1 MGYTAE
7 DEALI
12 KEKWDDL
19 LYSCT
24 KICKNDEDWNFI
36 KRAFFLAKEAHEGVR
51 RRSGEPYLLHPI
63 AVAKIV
69 IEEIG
74 LGVKSV
80 VAALLHDVVED
91 TEYTV
96 EDMERIFGP
105 KIASMVDGLTKMS
118 GVFNADTSEQAE
130 YFRKVLLTLSDD
142 VRVILIKIA
151 DRLHNMRTL
160 GSMPLN
166 KQIKITGET
175 IYLFAPLAYRLGLYS
190 IKSELED
197 LCMKYRFPQQ
207 YAEITR
213 KLQESEASR
222 KEFIDK
228 FNAPIIAALNRD
240 NFNYEI
246 SGRVKSVYS
255 IWSKM
260 QRKQIPFEEIYDL
273 FAIRIVFK
281 PLPFP
286 SEKTQCWQ
294 IYSTITDI
302 YTPKPD
308 RLRDWISMPKANGY
322 EALHSTVMGPDGVW
336 VEVQI
341 RTQRM
346 EDIAERGFAAHWK
359 YKHATISQDEDEFDK
374 WLKQIRAALNSPT
387 ENAVDFLDNFKL
399 SLYTSEIVVF
409 TPKGE
414 ARKMPFGATAL
425 DFAYDIH
432 SKIGNSA
439 ISAKINHKLE
449 PITTQ
454 INSGDQIEIITADN
468 ARPKAEWLD
477 LVTTSK
483 AKQSI
488 KNFLKREQQNN
499 IERGMATLTERLAK
513 LNINL
518 SGRVLRKLVPA
529 YECATKEE
537 FYSKI
542 GAGIIR
548 LDDIEKHLKVNS
560 ASKILKFWTLF
571 IPKKAK
577 PESEDDETPAIDEA
591 ADDTSPEFVVAEC
604 CKPIPGDKVVG
615 FRDPQSGKIIPIY
628 ECNNKEELYSKIG
641 AGIVSLDDLEK
652 VLKVNS
658 KSKILKFWTLFI
670 PQKKEEETDEA
681 GDTAPTTAPQK
692 EAGDEPVFEIA
703 SCCKPIPGDKVV
715 GYRDPATGKIIVH
728 KATCDELN
736 RLAAQYGKNIVKE
749 EIKWSQHKAMSYL
762 VTTELRGIDRQGLLL
777 DLAKVVSDD
786 FNINI
791 REVNIHSHDGIFEGN
806 VSLYVKDAESLNAVM
821 DKLREIKGIDTIKR
835 TIS

>member
-1 MGYTAE
+1 MDYTAE
-7 DEALI
+7 DEVII

-19 LYSCT
+19 LLSCT

-36 KRAFFLAKEAHEGVR
+36 KRAFFLAKEAHQGVR

-118 GVFNADTSEQAE
+118 GVFNAETSEQAE

-160 GSMPLN
+160 GAMPMN

-207 YAEITR
+207 YAEITQ
-213 KLQESEASR
+213 KLNETEASR
-222 KEFIDK
+222 QEFISK
-228 FNAPIIAALNRD
+228 FNAPIIAGLNRD
-240 NFNYEI
+240 NINYEI

-294 IYSTITDI
+294 VYSTITDI

-374 WLKQIRAALNSPT
+374 WLKQIRSALNSPT

-468 ARPKAEWLD
+468 ARPKPEWLEI
-477 LVTTSK
+477 VTTAK

-488 KNFLKREQQNN
+488 KSFLKRERQNN
-499 IERGMATLTERLAK
+499 IERGMHMLDEK
-513 LNINL
+513 MKSLNIKL
-518 SGRVLRKLVPA
+518 SGRVLRKIV
-529 YECATKEE
+529 
-537 FYSKI
+537 
-542 GAGIIR
+542 
-548 LDDIEKHLKVNS
+548 
-560 ASKILKFWTLF
+560 
-571 IPKKAK
+571 
-577 PESEDDETPAIDEA
+577 
-591 ADDTSPEFVVAEC
+591 
-604 CKPIPGDKVVG
+604 
-615 FRDPQSGKIIPIY
+615 PIY
-628 ECNNKEELYSKIG
+628 ESNNKEELYSKIG
-641 AGIVSLDDLEK
+641 AGIVSLDNLDK
-652 VLKVNS
+652 ALKVNS

-670 PQKKEEETDEA
+670 PQKKEDEA
-681 GDTAPTTAPQK
+681 DDTAIPGEIAPAE
-692 EAGDEPVFEIA
+692 EAPATEPQFEIA
-703 SCCKPIPGDKVV
+703 ECCKPIPGDKVV
-715 GYRDPATGKIIVH
+715 GYRDPATGNIVVH

-736 RLAAQYGKNIVKE
+736 RLATQFGRNIVKE

-762 VTTELRGIDRQGLLL
+762 VTTELRGIDRQGILL
-777 DLAKVVSDD
+777 DLAKVVSAD

-791 REVNIHSHDGIFEGN
+791 REVNIHSHDGIFEGSI
-806 VSLYVKDAESLNAVM
+806 SLYVKDAEGLHDVM
-821 DKLREIKGIDTIKR
+821 DKLRKIKGIESVKR
-835 TIS
+835 TLS

>member
-1 MGYTAE
+1 MDYTAE
-7 DEALI
+7 DELII

-19 LYSCT
+19 LFSCT
-24 KICKNDEDWNFI
+24 KICKNDEDWNLI
-36 KRAFFLAKEAHEGVR
+36 KRAFFLAKEAHQGVR

-80 VAALLHDVVED
+80 VASLLHDVVED

-118 GVFNADTSEQAE
+118 GVFNADTSKQAE

-166 KQIKITGET
+166 KQIKITSET

-197 LCMKYRFPQQ
+197 LCMKYRFPQE

-213 KLQESEASR
+213 KLSESEASR
-222 KEFIDK
+222 QEFVDK

-240 NFNYEI
+240 KINYEI
-246 SGRVKSVYS
+246 SARVKSVYS
-255 IWSKM
+255 IWNKM
-260 QRKQIPFEEIYDL
+260 QRKQIPFEEVYDL

-294 IYSTITDI
+294 IYSSITDT

-346 EDIAERGFAAHWK
+346 EEIAERGFAAHWK

-414 ARKMPFGATAL
+414 SRKLPFGATAL

-432 SKIGNSA
+432 SKIGNNA

-449 PITTQ
+449 PITTTL
-454 INSGDQIEIITADN
+454 NSGDQIEIITADN
-468 ARPKAEWLD
+468 ARPKPEWLD
-477 LVTTSK
+477 IVTTAK
-483 AKQSI
+483 AKQAI
-488 KNFLKREQQNN
+488 KSFLKRERQHN
-499 IERGMATLTERLAK
+499 IEHGMQMLDDKMKE
-513 LNINL
+513 LNIKL
-518 SGRVLRKLVPA
+518 SGRVLRKIVPA
-529 YECATKEE
+529 YGCRNKEE
-537 FYSKI
+537 LYSKI
-542 GAGIIR
+542 GAGIVTIDT
-548 LDDIEKHLKVNS
+548 LEKTLKVDS
-560 ASKILKFWTLF
+560 KSKILKFWTLF
-571 IPKKAK
+571 IPKKEE
-577 PESEDDETPAIDEA
+577 PEEGDAPVSPGEIQPSPDVEA
-591 ADDTSPEFVVAEC
+591 EPQFRIAE
-604 CKPIPGDKVVG
+604 
-615 FRDPQSGKIIPIY
+615 
-628 ECNNKEELYSKIG
+628 
-641 AGIVSLDDLEK
+641 
-652 VLKVNS
+652 
-658 KSKILKFWTLFI
+658 
-670 PQKKEEETDEA
+670 
-681 GDTAPTTAPQK
+681 
-692 EAGDEPVFEIA
+692 
-703 SCCKPIPGDKVV
+703 CCKPIPGDKVV
-715 GYRDPATGKIIVH
+715 GYRDPASGDIIVH

-736 RLAAQYGKNIVKE
+736 RLASQFGNNIVKE
-749 EIKWSQHKAMSYL
+749 KIKWSQHKAMSYL
-762 VTTELRGIDRQGLLL
+762 VTAEIRGIDRMGILL

-791 REVNIHSHDGIFEGN
+791 REVNIHSHDGIFEGS
-806 VSLYVKDAESLNAVM
+806 VSLYVKDAEGLNAVM
-821 DKLREIKGIDTIKR
+821 DRIRQIKGIETVKR
-835 TIS
+835 AMN

>member
-1 MGYTAE
+1 MDYTAE
-7 DEALI
+7 DEVII

-19 LYSCT
+19 LLSCT

-36 KRAFFLAKEAHEGVR
+36 KRAFFLAKEAHQGVR

-118 GVFNADTSEQAE
+118 GVFNAETSEQAE

-160 GSMPLN
+160 GAMPMN

-207 YAEITR
+207 YAEITQ
-213 KLQESEASR
+213 KLNETEASR
-222 KEFIDK
+222 QEFISK
-228 FNAPIIAALNRD
+228 FNAPIIAGLNRD
-240 NFNYEI
+240 NINYEI

-294 IYSTITDI
+294 VYSTITDI

-374 WLKQIRAALNSPT
+374 WLKQIRSALNSPT

-468 ARPKAEWLD
+468 ARPKPEWLET
-477 LVTTSK
+477 VTTAK

-488 KNFLKREQQNN
+488 KSFLKRERQNN
-499 IERGMATLTERLAK
+499 IERGMQMLDEK
-513 LNINL
+513 MKSLNVKL
-518 SGRVLRKLVPA
+518 SGRVLRKI
-529 YECATKEE
+529 T
-537 FYSKI
+537 
-542 GAGIIR
+542 
-548 LDDIEKHLKVNS
+548 
-560 ASKILKFWTLF
+560 
-571 IPKKAK
+571 
-577 PESEDDETPAIDEA
+577 
-591 ADDTSPEFVVAEC
+591 
-604 CKPIPGDKVVG
+604 
-615 FRDPQSGKIIPIY
+615 PIY
-628 ECNNKEELYSKIG
+628 DSKNKEELYSKIG
-641 AGIVSLDDLEK
+641 AGIVSLDNLDK
-652 VLKVNS
+652 ALKVNS

-670 PQKKEEETDEA
+670 PQKKEDETDDASIPGEIAPAEEA
-681 GDTAPTTAPQK
+681 PATEPQ
-692 EAGDEPVFEIA
+692 FEIA
-703 SCCKPIPGDKVV
+703 ECCKPIPGDKVV
-715 GYRDPATGKIIVH
+715 GYRDPASGNIIVH

-736 RLAAQYGKNIVKE
+736 RLATQFGRNIVKE

-762 VTTELRGIDRQGLLL
+762 VTTELRGIDRQGILL
-777 DLAKVVSDD
+777 DLAKVVSAD

-806 VSLYVKDAESLNAVM
+806 VSLYVKDAESLHAVM
-821 DKLREIKGIDTIKR
+821 DKLRKIKGIESVKR
-835 TIS
+835 TLS

>member
-7 DEALI
+7 DENLI

-19 LYSCT
+19 LLSCT

-91 TEYTV
+91 TEYSV

-160 GSMPLN
+160 GAMPMN

-207 YAEITR
+207 YAEITQ

-222 KEFIDK
+222 REFINK
-228 FNAPIIAALNRD
+228 FNAPIIASLNRD
-240 NFNYEI
+240 NINYEI

-454 INSGDQIEIITADN
+454 INSGAPIEIITADN
-468 ARPKAEWLD
+468 ARPKPEWLET
-477 LVTTSK
+477 VTTAK

-488 KNFLKREQQNN
+488 KSFLKRERQNN
-499 IERGMATLTERLAK
+499 IERGMQMLDEK
-513 LNINL
+513 MKSLNVKL
-518 SGRVLRKLVPA
+518 SGRVLRKI
-529 YECATKEE
+529 T
-537 FYSKI
+537 
-542 GAGIIR
+542 
-548 LDDIEKHLKVNS
+548 
-560 ASKILKFWTLF
+560 
-571 IPKKAK
+571 
-577 PESEDDETPAIDEA
+577 
-591 ADDTSPEFVVAEC
+591 
-604 CKPIPGDKVVG
+604 
-615 FRDPQSGKIIPIY
+615 PIY
-628 ECNNKEELYSKIG
+628 DSKNKEELYSKIG
-641 AGIVSLDDLEK
+641 AGIVSLDNLDK
-652 VLKVNS
+652 ALKVNS

-670 PQKKEEETDEA
+670 PQKKEDETDDAAIPGEIAPAEEA
-681 GDTAPTTAPQK
+681 PATEPQ
-692 EAGDEPVFEIA
+692 FEIA
-703 SCCKPIPGDKVV
+703 ECCKPIPGDKVV
-715 GYRDPATGKIIVH
+715 GYRDPASGNIIVH

-736 RLAAQYGKNIVKE
+736 RLATQFGRNIVKE

-762 VTTELRGIDRQGLLL
+762 VTTELRGIDRQGILL
-777 DLAKVVSDD
+777 DLAKVVSAD

-806 VSLYVKDAESLNAVM
+806 VSLYVKDAESLHAVM
-821 DKLREIKGIDTIKR
+821 DKLRKIKGIESVKR
-835 TIS
+835 TLS

>member
-12 KEKWDDL
+12 KEKWDAL
-19 LYSCT
+19 LFSCT
-24 KICKNDEDWNFI
+24 KICKNDEDWDFI

-63 AVAKIV
+63 AVARIV
-69 IEEIG
+69 ADEIG

-160 GSMPLN
+160 GSMPMN

-207 YAEITR
+207 YAEITQ

-228 FNAPIIAALNRD
+228 FNAPIIEALDR
-240 NFNYEI
+240 
-246 SGRVKSVYS
+246 
-255 IWSKM
+255 
-260 QRKQIPFEEIYDL
+260 EEIYDL

-374 WLKQIRAALNSPT
+374 WLKQIRTALNSPT
-387 ENAVDFLDNFKL
+387 ESAVDFLDNFKL

-414 ARKMPFGATAL
+414 SRKMPYGATAL

-454 INSGDQIEIITADN
+454 INNGDQIEIITADN
-468 ARPKAEWLD
+468 ARPKAEWLEA
-477 LVTTSK
+477 VTTGK
-483 AKQSI
+483 AKQAI
-488 KNFLKREQQNN
+488 KSFLKRERQNN
-499 IERGMATLTERLAK
+499 IERGMQLLGEKMKA

-518 SGRVLRKLVPA
+518 SGRVLQ
-529 YECATKEE
+529 
-537 FYSKI
+537 KI
-542 GAGIIR
+542 
-548 LDDIEKHLKVNS
+548 V
-560 ASKILKFWTLF
+560 
-571 IPKKAK
+571 
-577 PESEDDETPAIDEA
+577 
-591 ADDTSPEFVVAEC
+591 
-604 CKPIPGDKVVG
+604 
-615 FRDPQSGKIIPIY
+615 PIY
-628 ECNNKEELYSKIG
+628 RCNNKEELYSKIG
-641 AGIVSLDDLEK
+641 AGIISLDDLEK
-652 VLKVNS
+652 VLKINS
-658 KSKILKFWTLFI
+658 KSKKLKFWTLFI
-670 PQKKEEETDEA
+670 PSKTEDEGDETDPNEPNPEPA
-681 GDTAPTTAPQK
+681 APEPQFK
-692 EAGDEPVFEIA
+692 IA
-703 SCCKPIPGDKVV
+703 ECCKPIPGDKVI
-715 GYRDPATGKIIVH
+715 GYRDPATGDIIVH

-736 RLAAQYGKNIVKE
+736 RLASQYGKNIVKE
-749 EIKWSQHKAMSYL
+749 EIKWSQHKADSYL
-762 VTTELRGIDRQGLLL
+762 VTTQLRGIDRMGLLL
-777 DLAKVVSDD
+777 DLANVVSND

-791 REVNIHSHDGIFEGN
+791 REVNIHSHDGIFEGDI
-806 VSLYVKDAESLNAVM
+806 SLYVRDAESLSAVM
-821 DKLREIKGIDTIKR
+821 DKLRKIKGIESVKR
-835 TIS
+835 TIN

>member
-7 DEALI
+7 DENLI

-19 LYSCT
+19 LLSCT

-91 TEYTV
+91 TEYSV

-160 GSMPLN
+160 GAMPMN

-207 YAEITR
+207 YAEITQ

-222 KEFIDK
+222 REFINK
-228 FNAPIIAALNRD
+228 FNAPIIASLNRD
-240 NFNYEI
+240 NINYEI

-468 ARPKAEWLD
+468 ARPKPEWLET
-477 LVTTSK
+477 VTTAK

-488 KNFLKREQQNN
+488 KSFLKRERQNN
-499 IERGMATLTERLAK
+499 IERGMQMLDEK
-513 LNINL
+513 MKSLNVKL
-518 SGRVLRKLVPA
+518 SGRVLRKI
-529 YECATKEE
+529 T
-537 FYSKI
+537 
-542 GAGIIR
+542 
-548 LDDIEKHLKVNS
+548 
-560 ASKILKFWTLF
+560 
-571 IPKKAK
+571 
-577 PESEDDETPAIDEA
+577 
-591 ADDTSPEFVVAEC
+591 
-604 CKPIPGDKVVG
+604 
-615 FRDPQSGKIIPIY
+615 PIY
-628 ECNNKEELYSKIG
+628 DSKNKEELYSKIG
-641 AGIVSLDDLEK
+641 AGIVSLDNLDK
-652 VLKVNS
+652 ALKVNS

-670 PQKKEEETDEA
+670 PQKKEDETDDAAIPGEIAPAEEA
-681 GDTAPTTAPQK
+681 PATEPQ
-692 EAGDEPVFEIA
+692 FEIA
-703 SCCKPIPGDKVV
+703 ECCKPIPGDKVV
-715 GYRDPATGKIIVH
+715 GYRDPASGNIIVH

-736 RLAAQYGKNIVKE
+736 RLATQFGRNIVKE

-762 VTTELRGIDRQGLLL
+762 VTTELRGIDRQVILL
-777 DLAKVVSDD
+777 DLAKVVSAD

-806 VSLYVKDAESLNAVM
+806 VSLYVKDAESLHAVM
-821 DKLREIKGIDTIKR
+821 DKLRKIKGIESVKR
-835 TIS
+835 TLS

>member
-1 MGYTAE
+1 MSNYTAD
-7 DEALI
+7 DERII

-19 LYSCT
+19 LYACT

-36 KRAFFLAKEAHEGVR
+36 KRAFFLAKEAHAGIR

-69 IEEIG
+69 IDEIG

-91 TEYTV
+91 TDYTV

-197 LCMKYRFPQQ
+197 LCMKYRFPKQ

-213 KLQESEASR
+213 KLDETEASR
-222 KEFIDK
+222 QEFIAR
-228 FNAPIIAALNRD
+228 FNAPIIEALDRD
-240 NFNYEI
+240 HINYEI

-255 IWSKM
+255 IWTKM

-281 PLPFP
+281 PLVPFP

-294 IYSTITDI
+294 IYSSITDL

-308 RLRDWISMPKANGY
+308 RLRDWISMPKDNGY

-359 YKHATISQDEDEFDK
+359 YKKATISQDEDEFDK
-374 WLKQIRAALNSPT
+374 WLKKIRTALNSPS
-387 ENAVDFLDNFKL
+387 ENAIDFLDNFKL

-414 ARKMPFGATAL
+414 SRKLPFGATAL
-425 DFAYDIH
+425 DFAYEIH
-432 SKIGNSA
+432 SKIGNNA
-439 ISAKINHKLE
+439 IGAKINHKIE
-449 PITTQ
+449 PLTTQ
-454 INSGDQIEIITADN
+454 LNSGDQIEIITADN
-468 ARPKAEWLD
+468 ARPKPEWLD
-477 LVTTSK
+477 TVTTGK
-483 AKQSI
+483 AKSAI
-488 KNFLKREQQNN
+488 KSFLKREQQNN
-499 IERGMATLTERLAK
+499 IERGMQMFEERMQR

-518 SGRVLRKLVPA
+518 SGRVLRKVVPA
-529 YECATKEE
+529 YGCSNKEE
-537 FYSKI
+537 FYSKV

-548 LDDIEKHLKVNS
+548 LDDLE
-560 ASKILKFWTLF
+560 KILKSSSA
-571 IPKKAK
+571 KK
-577 PESEDDETPAIDEA
+577 
-591 ADDTSPEFVVAEC
+591 
-604 CKPIPGDKVVG
+604 
-615 FRDPQSGKIIPIY
+615 
-628 ECNNKEELYSKIG
+628 L
-641 AGIVSLDDLEK
+641 
-652 VLKVNS
+652 
-658 KSKILKFWTLFI
+658 LKFWTLFI
-670 PQKKEEETDEA
+670 PQKEREEESDDTGETPAENPAAPEA
-681 GDTAPTTAPQK
+681 GP
-692 EAGDEPVFEIA
+692 EFVIA
-703 SCCKPIPGDKVV
+703 ECCKPIPGDSVV
-715 GYRDPATGKIIVH
+715 GFRDPKSGKIIVH

-736 RLAAQYGKNIVKE
+736 RLAAQHGKQIVKE
-749 EIKWSQHKAMSYL
+749 EIKWSQHKAMHYL
-762 VTTELRGIDRQGLLL
+762 STISLRGIDRMGILL
-777 DLAKVVSDD
+777 DLAKIVSGD
-786 FNINI
+786 FSINI
-791 REVNIHSHDGIFEGN
+791 REIGIQSHDGIFEGTI
-806 VSLYVKDAESLNAVM
+806 SLYVKDAESLNTVM
-821 DKLREIKGIDTIKR
+821 DRIRKVKGIESVKR
-835 TIS
+835 LINA

>member
-7 DEALI
+7 DENLI

-19 LYSCT
+19 LLSCT

-91 TEYTV
+91 TEYSV

-118 GVFNADTSEQAE
+118 GVVNADTSEQAE

-160 GSMPLN
+160 GAMPMN

-207 YAEITR
+207 YAEITQ

-222 KEFIDK
+222 REFINK
-228 FNAPIIAALNRD
+228 FNAPIITSLNRD
-240 NFNYEI
+240 NINYEI

-468 ARPKAEWLD
+468 ARPKPEWLET
-477 LVTTSK
+477 VTTAK

-488 KNFLKREQQNN
+488 KSFLKRERQNN
-499 IERGMATLTERLAK
+499 IERGMQMLDEK
-513 LNINL
+513 MKSLNVKL
-518 SGRVLRKLVPA
+518 SGRVLRKI
-529 YECATKEE
+529 T
-537 FYSKI
+537 
-542 GAGIIR
+542 
-548 LDDIEKHLKVNS
+548 
-560 ASKILKFWTLF
+560 
-571 IPKKAK
+571 
-577 PESEDDETPAIDEA
+577 
-591 ADDTSPEFVVAEC
+591 
-604 CKPIPGDKVVG
+604 
-615 FRDPQSGKIIPIY
+615 PIY
-628 ECNNKEELYSKIG
+628 DSKNKEELYSKIG
-641 AGIVSLDDLEK
+641 AGIVSLDNLDK
-652 VLKVNS
+652 ALKVNS

-670 PQKKEEETDEA
+670 PQKKEDETDDAAIPGEIAPAEEA
-681 GDTAPTTAPQK
+681 PATEPQ
-692 EAGDEPVFEIA
+692 FEIA
-703 SCCKPIPGDKVV
+703 ECCKPIPGDKVV
-715 GYRDPATGKIIVH
+715 GYRDPASGNIIVH

-736 RLAAQYGKNIVKE
+736 RLATQFGRNIVKE

-762 VTTELRGIDRQGLLL
+762 VTTELRGIDRQGILL
-777 DLAKVVSDD
+777 DLAKVVSAD

-806 VSLYVKDAESLNAVM
+806 VSLYVKDAESLHAVM
-821 DKLREIKGIDTIKR
+821 DKLRKIKGIESVKR
-835 TIS
+835 TLS

>member
-19 LYSCT
+19 LLSCT

-118 GVFNADTSEQAE
+118 GVFNADNSEQAE

-160 GSMPLN
+160 GSMPMN

-207 YAEITR
+207 YEEITK

-222 KEFIDK
+222 REFIDK

-322 EALHSTVMGPDGVW
+322 EALHATVMGPDGVW

-346 EDIAERGFAAHWK
+346 EEIAERGFAAHWK

-414 ARKMPFGATAL
+414 ARKMPYGATAL

-432 SKIGNSA
+432 SKIGNNA

-468 ARPKAEWLD
+468 ARPKPEWLD
-477 LVTTSK
+477 IVTTAK
-483 AKQSI
+483 AKTAI
-488 KNFLKREQQNN
+488 KSFLKRERQNN
-499 IERGMATLTERLAK
+499 IERGMQMFEEK
-513 LNINL
+513 MKSLNINL
-518 SGRVLRKLVPA
+518 SGRVLRK
-529 YECATKEE
+529 
-537 FYSKI
+537 
-542 GAGIIR
+542 
-548 LDDIEKHLKVNS
+548 
-560 ASKILKFWTLF
+560 
-571 IPKKAK
+571 
-577 PESEDDETPAIDEA
+577 
-591 ADDTSPEFVVAEC
+591 
-604 CKPIPGDKVVG
+604 
-615 FRDPQSGKIIPIY
+615 IIPIY
-628 ECNNKEELYSKIG
+628 ECSNKEELYSKIG

-652 VLKVNS
+652 VLKINS

-670 PQKKEEETDEA
+670 PKKEKDEGDETADS
-681 GDTAPTTAPQK
+681 DTAPDGTAAAEQGEPQFVMA
-692 EAGDEPVFEIA
+692 E
-703 SCCKPIPGDKVV
+703 CCKPIPGDKVV
-715 GYRDPATGKIIVH
+715 GYRDPATGNIIVH

-736 RLAAQYGKNIVKE
+736 RLAAQFGRNIVKE

-762 VTTELRGIDRQGLLL
+762 VTVELRGIDRMGILL
-777 DLAKVVSDD
+777 DLAKVVSGD
-786 FNINI
+786 FSINI
-791 REVNIHSHDGIFEGN
+791 REINIHSHDGIFEGSI
-806 VSLYVKDAESLNAVM
+806 SLYVKDAESLYAVM
-821 DKLREIKGIDTIKR
+821 DRLRGIKGIESVKR
-835 TIS
+835 TMN

>member
-1 MGYTAE
+1 MDFTPE
-7 DEALI
+7 DERLI
-12 KEKWDDL
+12 KEKWEEL
-19 LYSCT
+19 LQSCT
-24 KICKNDEDWNFI
+24 KICKNDEDWEFI
-36 KRAFFLAKEAHEGVR
+36 KRAFFLAKEAHGGVR

-69 IEEIG
+69 VDEIG

-105 KIASMVDGLTKMS
+105 KIAKMVDGLTKMS

-160 GSMPLN
+160 GSMPTN

-175 IYLFAPLAYRLGLYS
+175 LYLFAPLAYRLGLYT

-197 LCMKYRFPQQ
+197 LCMKYRFPVQ
-207 YAEITR
+207 YAELSE
-213 KLQESEASR
+213 KLKATEEQREA
-222 KEFIDK
+222 FISK
-228 FNAPIIAALNRD
+228 FNAPIIEALKRD
-240 NFNYEI
+240 HINFEI
-246 SGRVKSVYS
+246 SGRVKSLYS

-260 QRKQIPFEEIYDL
+260 QRKQIPFEEVYDL
-273 FAIRIVFK
+273 FAIRIVFQ

-294 IYSTITDI
+294 IFSTITDI

-322 EALHSTVMGPDGVW
+322 EAFHSTVMGPDGVW

-346 EDIAERGFAAHWK
+346 EEIAERGFAAHWK
-359 YKHATISQDEDEFDK
+359 YKNASLSNNEDELDR
-374 WLKQIRAALNSPT
+374 WLKKIRDALNGPT

-399 SLYTSEIVVF
+399 SLYTSEIAVF

-414 ARKMPFGATAL
+414 ARKMPYGATAL

-439 ISAKINHKLE
+439 IGAKINHKIE

-477 LVTTSK
+477 IVTTTK
-483 AKQSI
+483 AKQAI
-488 KNFLKREQQNN
+488 KSFLKRERQNN
-499 IERGMATLTERLAK
+499 IERGMKMLEERMQQ
-513 LNINL
+513 LNTPL
-518 SGRVLRKLVPA
+518 SGRVLRKIV
-529 YECATKEE
+529 
-537 FYSKI
+537 
-542 GAGIIR
+542 
-548 LDDIEKHLKVNS
+548 
-560 ASKILKFWTLF
+560 
-571 IPKKAK
+571 
-577 PESEDDETPAIDEA
+577 
-591 ADDTSPEFVVAEC
+591 
-604 CKPIPGDKVVG
+604 
-615 FRDPQSGKIIPIY
+615 PIY
-628 ECNNKEELYSKIG
+628 ESNNKEELYSKIG
-641 AGIVSLDDLEK
+641 AGIVDLKDLDK
-652 VLKVNS
+652 VLKVNAT
-658 KSKILKFWTLFI
+658 SKILKFWTLFI
-670 PQKKEEETDEA
+670 NKKEDEEGDDAENPEPNSAKAEESATA
-681 GDTAPTTAPQK
+681 GEPQFVMA
-692 EAGDEPVFEIA
+692 E
-703 SCCKPIPGDKVV
+703 CCKPIPGDSVV
-715 GYRDPATGKIIVH
+715 GYKDPASHRIIVH
-728 KATCDELN
+728 KSNCKELD
-736 RLAAQYGKNIVKE
+736 RLAAQFGRNILKD

-762 VTTELRGIDRQGLLL
+762 STIELRGIDRTGILL
-777 DLAKVVSDD
+777 DLAKTVSED
-786 FNINI
+786 FSINI
-791 REVNIHSHDGIFEGN
+791 RQINIQTHDNIFEGTI
-806 VSLYVKDAESLNAVM
+806 SLYVKDAEGLHAIM
-821 DKLREIKGIDTIKR
+821 DKIRKIKGIDTVKR
-835 TIS
+835 NQD

>member
-7 DEALI
+7 DENLI

-19 LYSCT
+19 LLSCT

-91 TEYTV
+91 TEYSV

-160 GSMPLN
+160 GAMPMN

-207 YAEITR
+207 YAEITQ

-222 KEFIDK
+222 REFINK
-228 FNAPIIAALNRD
+228 FNAPIIASLNRD
-240 NFNYEI
+240 NINYEI

-308 RLRDWISMPKANGY
+308 RLRDWISMPPKANGY

-468 ARPKAEWLD
+468 ARPKPEWLET
-477 LVTTSK
+477 VTTAK

-488 KNFLKREQQNN
+488 KSFLKRERQNN
-499 IERGMATLTERLAK
+499 IERGMQMLDEK
-513 LNINL
+513 MKSLNVKL
-518 SGRVLRKLVPA
+518 SGRVLRKI
-529 YECATKEE
+529 T
-537 FYSKI
+537 
-542 GAGIIR
+542 
-548 LDDIEKHLKVNS
+548 
-560 ASKILKFWTLF
+560 
-571 IPKKAK
+571 
-577 PESEDDETPAIDEA
+577 
-591 ADDTSPEFVVAEC
+591 
-604 CKPIPGDKVVG
+604 
-615 FRDPQSGKIIPIY
+615 PIY
-628 ECNNKEELYSKIG
+628 DSKNKEELYSKIG
-641 AGIVSLDDLEK
+641 AGIVSLDNLDK
-652 VLKVNS
+652 ALKVNS

-670 PQKKEEETDEA
+670 PQKKEDETDDAAIPGEIAPAEEA
-681 GDTAPTTAPQK
+681 PATEPQ
-692 EAGDEPVFEIA
+692 FEIA
-703 SCCKPIPGDKVV
+703 ECCKPIPGDKVV
-715 GYRDPATGKIIVH
+715 GYRDPASGNIIVH

-736 RLAAQYGKNIVKE
+736 RLATQFGRNIVKE

-762 VTTELRGIDRQGLLL
+762 VTTELRGIDRQGILL
-777 DLAKVVSDD
+777 DLAKVVSAD

-806 VSLYVKDAESLNAVM
+806 VSLYVKDAESLHAVM
-821 DKLREIKGIDTIKR
+821 DKLRKIKGIESVKR
-835 TIS
+835 TLS

>member
-7 DEALI
+7 DENLI

-19 LYSCT
+19 LLSCT

-91 TEYTV
+91 TEYSV

-160 GSMPLN
+160 GAMPMN

-207 YAEITR
+207 YAEITQ

-222 KEFIDK
+222 REFINK
-228 FNAPIIAALNRD
+228 FNAPIIASLNRD
-240 NFNYEI
+240 NINYEI

-468 ARPKAEWLD
+468 ARPKPEWLET
-477 LVTTSK
+477 VTTAK

-488 KNFLKREQQNN
+488 KSFLKRERQNN
-499 IERGMATLTERLAK
+499 IERGMQMLDEKMKSLNVK
-513 LNINL
+513 LC
-518 SGRVLRKLVPA
+518 GRVLRKI
-529 YECATKEE
+529 T
-537 FYSKI
+537 
-542 GAGIIR
+542 
-548 LDDIEKHLKVNS
+548 
-560 ASKILKFWTLF
+560 
-571 IPKKAK
+571 
-577 PESEDDETPAIDEA
+577 
-591 ADDTSPEFVVAEC
+591 
-604 CKPIPGDKVVG
+604 
-615 FRDPQSGKIIPIY
+615 PIY
-628 ECNNKEELYSKIG
+628 DSKNKEELYSKIG
-641 AGIVSLDDLEK
+641 AGIVSLDNLDK
-652 VLKVNS
+652 ALKVNS

-670 PQKKEEETDEA
+670 PQKKEDETDDAAIPGEIAPAEEA
-681 GDTAPTTAPQK
+681 PATEPQ
-692 EAGDEPVFEIA
+692 FEIA
-703 SCCKPIPGDKVV
+703 ECCKPIPGDKVV
-715 GYRDPATGKIIVH
+715 GYRDPASGNIIVH

-736 RLAAQYGKNIVKE
+736 RLATQFGRNIVKE

-762 VTTELRGIDRQGLLL
+762 VTTELRGIDRQGILL
-777 DLAKVVSDD
+777 DLAKVVSAD

-806 VSLYVKDAESLNAVM
+806 VSLYVKDAESLHAVM
-821 DKLREIKGIDTIKR
+821 DKLRKIKGIESVKR
-835 TIS
+835 TLS

>member
-7 DEALI
+7 DENLI

-19 LYSCT
+19 LLSCT

-91 TEYTV
+91 TEYSV

-160 GSMPLN
+160 GAMPMN

-207 YAEITR
+207 YAEITQ

-222 KEFIDK
+222 REFINK
-228 FNAPIIAALNRD
+228 FNAPIIASLNRD
-240 NFNYEI
+240 NINYEI

-308 RLRDWISMPKANGY
+308 RLRDWILMPKANGY

-468 ARPKAEWLD
+468 ARPKPEWLET
-477 LVTTSK
+477 VTTAK

-488 KNFLKREQQNN
+488 KSFLKRERQNN
-499 IERGMATLTERLAK
+499 IERGMQMLDEK
-513 LNINL
+513 MKSLNVKL
-518 SGRVLRKLVPA
+518 SGRVLRKI
-529 YECATKEE
+529 T
-537 FYSKI
+537 
-542 GAGIIR
+542 
-548 LDDIEKHLKVNS
+548 
-560 ASKILKFWTLF
+560 
-571 IPKKAK
+571 
-577 PESEDDETPAIDEA
+577 
-591 ADDTSPEFVVAEC
+591 
-604 CKPIPGDKVVG
+604 
-615 FRDPQSGKIIPIY
+615 PIY
-628 ECNNKEELYSKIG
+628 DSKNKEELYSKIG
-641 AGIVSLDDLEK
+641 AGIVSLDNLDK
-652 VLKVNS
+652 ALKVNS

-670 PQKKEEETDEA
+670 PQKKEDETDDAAIPGEIAPAEEA
-681 GDTAPTTAPQK
+681 PATEPQ
-692 EAGDEPVFEIA
+692 FEIA
-703 SCCKPIPGDKVV
+703 ECCKPIPGDKVV
-715 GYRDPATGKIIVH
+715 GYRDPASGNIIVH

-736 RLAAQYGKNIVKE
+736 RLATQFGRNIVKE

-762 VTTELRGIDRQGLLL
+762 VTTELRGIDRQGILL
-777 DLAKVVSDD
+777 DLAKVVSAD

-806 VSLYVKDAESLNAVM
+806 VSLYVKDAESLHAVM
-821 DKLREIKGIDTIKR
+821 DKLRKIKGIESVKR
-835 TIS
+835 TLS

>member
-7 DEALI
+7 DENLI

-19 LYSCT
+19 LLSCT

-91 TEYTV
+91 TEYSV

-160 GSMPLN
+160 GAMPMN

-207 YAEITR
+207 YAEITQ

-222 KEFIDK
+222 REFIDK
-228 FNAPIIAALNRD
+228 FNAPIIASLNRD
-240 NFNYEI
+240 NINYEI

-468 ARPKAEWLD
+468 ARPKPEWLET
-477 LVTTSK
+477 VTTAK

-488 KNFLKREQQNN
+488 KSFLKRERQNN
-499 IERGMATLTERLAK
+499 IERGMQMLDEK
-513 LNINL
+513 MKSLNVKL
-518 SGRVLRKLVPA
+518 SGRVLRKI
-529 YECATKEE
+529 T
-537 FYSKI
+537 
-542 GAGIIR
+542 
-548 LDDIEKHLKVNS
+548 
-560 ASKILKFWTLF
+560 
-571 IPKKAK
+571 
-577 PESEDDETPAIDEA
+577 
-591 ADDTSPEFVVAEC
+591 
-604 CKPIPGDKVVG
+604 
-615 FRDPQSGKIIPIY
+615 PIY
-628 ECNNKEELYSKIG
+628 DSKNKEELYSKIG
-641 AGIVSLDDLEK
+641 AGIVSLDNLDK
-652 VLKVNS
+652 ALKVNS

-670 PQKKEEETDEA
+670 PQKKEDETDDAAIPGEIAPAEEA
-681 GDTAPTTAPQK
+681 PATEPQ
-692 EAGDEPVFEIA
+692 FEIA
-703 SCCKPIPGDKVV
+703 ECCKPIPGDKVV
-715 GYRDPATGKIIVH
+715 GYRDPASGNIIVH

-736 RLAAQYGKNIVKE
+736 RLATQFGRNIVKE

-762 VTTELRGIDRQGLLL
+762 VTTELRGIDRQGILL
-777 DLAKVVSDD
+777 DLAKVVSAD

-806 VSLYVKDAESLNAVM
+806 VSLYVKDAESLHAVM
-821 DKLREIKGIDTIKR
+821 DKLRKIKGIESVKR
-835 TIS
+835 TLS

>member
-19 LYSCT
+19 LLSCT

-160 GSMPLN
+160 GSMPMN

-207 YAEITR
+207 YEEITK

-222 KEFIDK
+222 REFIDK

-322 EALHSTVMGPDGVW
+322 EALHATVMGPDGVW

-346 EDIAERGFAAHWK
+346 EEIAERGFAAHWK

-414 ARKMPFGATAL
+414 ARKMPYGATAL

-432 SKIGNSA
+432 SKIGNNA

-468 ARPKAEWLD
+468 ARPKPEWLD
-477 LVTTSK
+477 IVTTAK
-483 AKQSI
+483 AKTAI
-488 KNFLKREQQNN
+488 KSFLKRERQNN
-499 IERGMATLTERLAK
+499 IERGMQMLEEK
-513 LNINL
+513 MKSLNINL
-518 SGRVLRKLVPA
+518 SGRVLRK
-529 YECATKEE
+529 
-537 FYSKI
+537 
-542 GAGIIR
+542 
-548 LDDIEKHLKVNS
+548 
-560 ASKILKFWTLF
+560 
-571 IPKKAK
+571 
-577 PESEDDETPAIDEA
+577 
-591 ADDTSPEFVVAEC
+591 
-604 CKPIPGDKVVG
+604 
-615 FRDPQSGKIIPIY
+615 IIPIY
-628 ECNNKEELYSKIG
+628 ECSNKEELYSKIG

-652 VLKVNS
+652 VLKINS

-670 PQKKEEETDEA
+670 PKKEKDEGDETADS
-681 GDTAPTTAPQK
+681 DTAPDGTAAAEQGEPQFVMA
-692 EAGDEPVFEIA
+692 E
-703 SCCKPIPGDKVV
+703 CCKPIPGDKVV
-715 GYRDPATGKIIVH
+715 GYRDPATGNIIVH

-736 RLAAQYGKNIVKE
+736 RLAAQFGRNIVKE

-762 VTTELRGIDRQGLLL
+762 VTVELRGIDRMGILL
-777 DLAKVVSDD
+777 DLAKVVSGD
-786 FNINI
+786 FSINI
-791 REVNIHSHDGIFEGN
+791 REINIHSHDGIFEGN
-806 VSLYVKDAESLNAVM
+806 ISLYVKDAESLYAVM
-821 DKLREIKGIDTIKR
+821 DRLRGIKGIESVKR
-835 TIS
+835 TMN

>member
-7 DEALI
+7 DENLI

-19 LYSCT
+19 LLSCT

-91 TEYTV
+91 TEYSV

-160 GSMPLN
+160 GAMPMN

-207 YAEITR
+207 YAEITQ

-222 KEFIDK
+222 REFINK
-228 FNAPIIAALNRD
+228 FNAPIIASLNRD
-240 NFNYEI
+240 NINYEI

-359 YKHATISQDEDEFDK
+359 YKHATISQDEDEFDT

-439 ISAKINHKLE
+439 IRAKINHKLE

-468 ARPKAEWLD
+468 ARPKPEWLET
-477 LVTTSK
+477 VTTAK

-488 KNFLKREQQNN
+488 KSFLKRERQNN
-499 IERGMATLTERLAK
+499 IERGMQMLDEK
-513 LNINL
+513 MKSLNVKL
-518 SGRVLRKLVPA
+518 SGRVLRKI
-529 YECATKEE
+529 T
-537 FYSKI
+537 
-542 GAGIIR
+542 
-548 LDDIEKHLKVNS
+548 
-560 ASKILKFWTLF
+560 
-571 IPKKAK
+571 
-577 PESEDDETPAIDEA
+577 
-591 ADDTSPEFVVAEC
+591 
-604 CKPIPGDKVVG
+604 
-615 FRDPQSGKIIPIY
+615 PIY
-628 ECNNKEELYSKIG
+628 DSKNKEELYSKIG
-641 AGIVSLDDLEK
+641 AGIVSLDNLDK
-652 VLKVNS
+652 ALKVNS

-670 PQKKEEETDEA
+670 PQKKEDETDDAAIPGEIAPAEEA
-681 GDTAPTTAPQK
+681 PATEPQ
-692 EAGDEPVFEIA
+692 FEIA
-703 SCCKPIPGDKVV
+703 ECCKPIPGDKVV
-715 GYRDPATGKIIVH
+715 GYRDPASGNIIVH

-736 RLAAQYGKNIVKE
+736 RLATQFGRNIVKE
-749 EIKWSQHKAMSYL
+749 EIKWSQHKTMSYL
-762 VTTELRGIDRQGLLL
+762 VTTELRGIDRQGILL
-777 DLAKVVSDD
+777 DLAKVVSAD

-806 VSLYVKDAESLNAVM
+806 VSLYVKDAESLHAVM
-821 DKLREIKGIDTIKR
+821 DKLRKIKGIESVKR
-835 TIS
+835 TLS

>member
-7 DEALI
+7 DENLI

-19 LYSCT
+19 LLSCT

-91 TEYTV
+91 TEYSV

-160 GSMPLN
+160 GAMPMN

-207 YAEITR
+207 YAEITQ

-222 KEFIDK
+222 REFINK
-228 FNAPIIAALNRD
+228 FNAPIIASLNRD
-240 NFNYEI
+240 NINYEI

-468 ARPKAEWLD
+468 ARPKPEWLET
-477 LVTTSK
+477 VTTAK

-488 KNFLKREQQNN
+488 KSFLKRERQNN
-499 IERGMATLTERLAK
+499 IERGMQMLDEK
-513 LNINL
+513 MKSLNVKL
-518 SGRVLRKLVPA
+518 SGRVLRKI
-529 YECATKEE
+529 T
-537 FYSKI
+537 
-542 GAGIIR
+542 
-548 LDDIEKHLKVNS
+548 
-560 ASKILKFWTLF
+560 
-571 IPKKAK
+571 
-577 PESEDDETPAIDEA
+577 
-591 ADDTSPEFVVAEC
+591 
-604 CKPIPGDKVVG
+604 
-615 FRDPQSGKIIPIY
+615 PIY
-628 ECNNKEELYSKIG
+628 DSKNKEELYSKIG
-641 AGIVSLDDLEK
+641 AGIVSLDNLDK
-652 VLKVNS
+652 ALKVNS

-670 PQKKEEETDEA
+670 PQKKEDETDDAAIPGEIAPAEEA
-681 GDTAPTTAPQK
+681 PATEPQ
-692 EAGDEPVFEIA
+692 FEIA
-703 SCCKPIPGDKVV
+703 ECCKPIPGDKVV
-715 GYRDPATGKIIVH
+715 GYRDPASGNIIVH

-736 RLAAQYGKNIVKE
+736 RLATQFGRNIVKE

-762 VTTELRGIDRQGLLL
+762 VTTELRGIDRQGILL
-777 DLAKVVSDD
+777 DLAKVVSAD

-806 VSLYVKDAESLNAVM
+806 VSLYVKDAESLHAVM
-821 DKLREIKGIDTIKR
+821 DKLCKIKGIESVKR
-835 TIS
+835 TLS

>member
-7 DEALI
+7 DENLI

-19 LYSCT
+19 LLSCT

-91 TEYTV
+91 TEYSV

-160 GSMPLN
+160 GAMPMN

-207 YAEITR
+207 YAEITQ

-222 KEFIDK
+222 REFINK
-228 FNAPIIAALNRD
+228 FNAPIIASLNRD
-240 NFNYEI
+240 NINYEI

-468 ARPKAEWLD
+468 ARPKPEWLET
-477 LVTTSK
+477 VTTAK

-488 KNFLKREQQNN
+488 KSFLKRERQNN
-499 IERGMATLTERLAK
+499 IERGMQMLDEK
-513 LNINL
+513 MKSLNVKL
-518 SGRVLRKLVPA
+518 SGRVLRKI
-529 YECATKEE
+529 T
-537 FYSKI
+537 
-542 GAGIIR
+542 
-548 LDDIEKHLKVNS
+548 
-560 ASKILKFWTLF
+560 
-571 IPKKAK
+571 
-577 PESEDDETPAIDEA
+577 
-591 ADDTSPEFVVAEC
+591 
-604 CKPIPGDKVVG
+604 
-615 FRDPQSGKIIPIY
+615 PIY
-628 ECNNKEELYSKIG
+628 DSKNKEELYSKIG
-641 AGIVSLDDLEK
+641 AGIVSLDNLDK
-652 VLKVNS
+652 ALKVNS

-670 PQKKEEETDEA
+670 PQKKEDETDDAAIPGEIAPAEEA
-681 GDTAPTTAPQK
+681 PATEPQ
-692 EAGDEPVFEIA
+692 FEIA
-703 SCCKPIPGDKVV
+703 ECCKPIPGDKVI
-715 GYRDPATGKIIVH
+715 GYRDPASGNIIVH

-736 RLAAQYGKNIVKE
+736 RLATQFGRNIVKE

-762 VTTELRGIDRQGLLL
+762 VTTELRGIDRQGILL
-777 DLAKVVSDD
+777 DLAKVVSAD

-806 VSLYVKDAESLNAVM
+806 VSLYVKDAESLHAVM
-821 DKLREIKGIDTIKR
+821 DKLRKIKGIESVKR
-835 TIS
+835 TLS

>member
-1 MGYTAE
+1 M
-7 DEALI
+7 
-12 KEKWDDL
+12 
-19 LYSCT
+19 
-24 KICKNDEDWNFI
+24 
-36 KRAFFLAKEAHEGVR
+36 
-51 RRSGEPYLLHPI
+51 
-63 AVAKIV
+63 
-69 IEEIG
+69 
-74 LGVKSV
+74 KSV

-160 GSMPLN
+160 GAMPMN

-190 IKSELED
+190 ITSELED

-207 YAEITR
+207 NAEITQ

-222 KEFIDK
+222 REFINK
-228 FNAPIIAALNRD
+228 FNAPIIASLNRD
-240 NFNYEI
+240 NINYEI

-468 ARPKAEWLD
+468 ARPKPEWLET
-477 LVTTSK
+477 VTTAK

-488 KNFLKREQQNN
+488 KSFLKRERQNN
-499 IERGMATLTERLAK
+499 IERGMQMLDEK
-513 LNINL
+513 MKSLNVKL
-518 SGRVLRKLVPA
+518 SGRVLRKI
-529 YECATKEE
+529 T
-537 FYSKI
+537 
-542 GAGIIR
+542 
-548 LDDIEKHLKVNS
+548 
-560 ASKILKFWTLF
+560 
-571 IPKKAK
+571 
-577 PESEDDETPAIDEA
+577 
-591 ADDTSPEFVVAEC
+591 
-604 CKPIPGDKVVG
+604 
-615 FRDPQSGKIIPIY
+615 PIY
-628 ECNNKEELYSKIG
+628 DSKNKEELYSKIG
-641 AGIVSLDDLEK
+641 AGIVSLDNLDK
-652 VLKVNS
+652 ALKVNS

-670 PQKKEEETDEA
+670 PQKKEDETDDAAIPGEIAPAEEA
-681 GDTAPTTAPQK
+681 PATEPQ
-692 EAGDEPVFEIA
+692 FEIA
-703 SCCKPIPGDKVV
+703 ECCKPIPGDKVV
-715 GYRDPATGKIIVH
+715 GYRDPASGNIIVH

-736 RLAAQYGKNIVKE
+736 RLATQFGRNIVKE

-762 VTTELRGIDRQGLLL
+762 VTTELRGIDRQGILL
-777 DLAKVVSDD
+777 DLAKVVSAD

-791 REVNIHSHDGIFEGN
+791 REVNIHSHDGIFEGS
-806 VSLYVKDAESLNAVM
+806 VSLYVKDAESLHAVM
-821 DKLREIKGIDTIKR
+821 DKLRKIKGIESVKR
-835 TIS
+835 TLS

>member
-1 MGYTAE
+1 MDFTPE
-7 DEALI
+7 DERLI
-12 KEKWDDL
+12 KEKWEEL
-19 LYSCT
+19 LQSCT
-24 KICKNDEDWNFI
+24 KICKNDEDWEFI
-36 KRAFFLAKEAHEGVR
+36 NRAFLLAKEAHGGVR

-69 IEEIG
+69 VDEIG

-105 KIASMVDGLTKMS
+105 KIAKMVDGLTKMS

-160 GSMPLN
+160 GSMPTN

-175 IYLFAPLAYRLGLYS
+175 LYLFAPLAYRLGLYT

-197 LCMKYRFPQQ
+197 LCMKYRFPVQ
-207 YAEITR
+207 YAELSE
-213 KLQESEASR
+213 KLKATEEQREA
-222 KEFIDK
+222 FISK
-228 FNAPIIAALNRD
+228 FNAPIIEALKRD
-240 NFNYEI
+240 HINFEI
-246 SGRVKSVYS
+246 SGRVKSLYS

-260 QRKQIPFEEIYDL
+260 QRKQIPFEEVYDL
-273 FAIRIVFK
+273 FAIRIVFQ

-294 IYSTITDI
+294 IFSTITDI

-346 EDIAERGFAAHWK
+346 EEIAERGFAAHWK
-359 YKHATISQDEDEFDK
+359 YKNASLSNNEDELDR
-374 WLKQIRAALNSPT
+374 WLKKIRDALNGPT

-399 SLYTSEIVVF
+399 SLYTSEIAVF

-414 ARKMPFGATAL
+414 ARKMPYGATAL

-439 ISAKINHKLE
+439 IGAKINHKIE

-477 LVTTSK
+477 IVTTTK
-483 AKQSI
+483 AKQAI
-488 KNFLKREQQNN
+488 KSFLKRERQNN
-499 IERGMATLTERLAK
+499 IERGMKMLEERMQQ
-513 LNINL
+513 LNIPL
-518 SGRVLRKLVPA
+518 SGRVLRKIV
-529 YECATKEE
+529 
-537 FYSKI
+537 
-542 GAGIIR
+542 
-548 LDDIEKHLKVNS
+548 
-560 ASKILKFWTLF
+560 
-571 IPKKAK
+571 
-577 PESEDDETPAIDEA
+577 
-591 ADDTSPEFVVAEC
+591 
-604 CKPIPGDKVVG
+604 
-615 FRDPQSGKIIPIY
+615 PIY
-628 ECNNKEELYSKIG
+628 ESNNKEELYSKIG
-641 AGIVSLDDLEK
+641 AGIVDLKDLDK
-652 VLKVNS
+652 VLKVNAT
-658 KSKILKFWTLFI
+658 SKILKFWTLFI
-670 PQKKEEETDEA
+670 NKKEDEEGDDAENPEPNSAKAEESATA
-681 GDTAPTTAPQK
+681 GEPQFVMA
-692 EAGDEPVFEIA
+692 E
-703 SCCKPIPGDKVV
+703 CCKPIPGDSVV
-715 GYRDPATGKIIVH
+715 GYKDPASHRIIVH
-728 KATCDELN
+728 KSNCKELD
-736 RLAAQYGKNIVKE
+736 RLAAQFGRNILKD

-762 VTTELRGIDRQGLLL
+762 STIELRGIDRTGILL
-777 DLAKVVSDD
+777 DLAKTVSED
-786 FNINI
+786 FSINI
-791 REVNIHSHDGIFEGN
+791 RQINIQTHDNIFEGTI
-806 VSLYVKDAESLNAVM
+806 SLYVKDAEGLHAIM
-821 DKLREIKGIDTIKR
+821 DKIRKIKGIDTVKR
-835 TIS
+835 NQD

>member
-7 DEALI
+7 DELLI

-19 LYSCT
+19 LFSCT

-36 KRAFFLAKEAHEGVR
+36 KRAFFLAKEAHAGVR

-63 AVAKIV
+63 AVAKIAV
-69 IEEIG
+69 DEIG

-80 VAALLHDVVED
+80 VASLLHDVVED

-96 EDMERIFGP
+96 EDMERIFGQ

-130 YFRKVLLTLSDD
+130 YFRKVLLTLSND

-160 GSMPLN
+160 GAMPIN

-175 IYLFAPLAYRLGLYS
+175 IYLFAPLAHRLGLYA
-190 IKSELED
+190 IKTELED

-207 YAEITR
+207 YAEIKQ
-213 KLQESEASR
+213 KLADTEANR
-222 KEFIDK
+222 REYIEK
-228 FNAPIIAALNRD
+228 FCAPIKEALDRD

-246 SGRVKSVYS
+246 AGRVKSVYS

-281 PLPFP
+281 SLPFP

-359 YKHATISQDEDEFDK
+359 YKQAEGDEDEFDK

-387 ENAVDFLDNFKL
+387 ESAVDFLDNFKL

-414 ARKMPFGATAL
+414 SRKMPFGSTAL

-439 ISAKINHKLE
+439 IGAKINHELK

-454 INSGDQIEIITADN
+454 IQSGDQIEIITADN
-468 ARPKAEWLD
+468 AKPKAEWLD
-477 LVTTSK
+477 VVTTGK
-483 AKQSI
+483 AKQAI
-488 KNFLKREQQNN
+488 KSFLKRERQNN
-499 IERGMATLTERLAK
+499 IERGMEMLEQK
-513 LNINL
+513 MQQLNIQLN
-518 SGRVLRKLVPA
+518 GHVLRKIIPA
-529 YECATKEE
+529 YEST
-537 FYSKI
+537 
-542 GAGIIR
+542 
-548 LDDIEKHLKVNS
+548 
-560 ASKILKFWTLF
+560 T
-571 IPKKAK
+571 
-577 PESEDDETPAIDEA
+577 
-591 ADDTSPEFVVAEC
+591 
-604 CKPIPGDKVVG
+604 
-615 FRDPQSGKIIPIY
+615 
-628 ECNNKEELYSKIG
+628 KEELYTKIG
-641 AGIVSLDDLEK
+641 AGIVTLDDLEK
-652 VLKVNS
+652 ILKENS
-658 KSKILKFWTLFI
+658 GRKLLKFWTFFI
-670 PQKKEEETDEA
+670 PQKRSSAISEEPKESVK
-681 GDTAPTTAPQK
+681 TAEK
-692 EAGDEPVFEIA
+692 EAQTQHFEVA
-703 SCCKPIPGDKVV
+703 ECCHPIPGDKVV
-715 GYRDPATGKIIVH
+715 GYHDPLTDKIIVH

-736 RLAAQYGKNIVKE
+736 RLASQHGKNIVKD
-749 EIKWSQHKAMSYL
+749 EIQWSRQKAMSYL
-762 VTTELRGIDRQGLLL
+762 VTAELRGIDRKGILME
-777 DLAKVVSDD
+777 LARIISGD

-791 REVNIHSHDGIFEGN
+791 REINIKSHAGIFEGN
-806 VSLYVKDAESLNAVM
+806 LSLYVKDVESLNAVM
-821 DKLREIKGIDTIKR
+821 DKMRQVKGIENVKR
-835 TIS
+835 TL

>member
-1 MGYTAE
+1 MNYSTE
-7 DEALI
+7 DEILI
-12 KEKWDDL
+12 KERWEEL

-36 KRAFFLAKEAHEGVR
+36 KRAFFLAKEAHQGVR

-63 AVAKIV
+63 AVAKIAV
-69 IEEIG
+69 DEIG

-80 VAALLHDVVED
+80 VASLLHDVVED

-96 EDMERIFGP
+96 EDIERIFGT

-160 GSMPLN
+160 GAMPLN

-175 IYLFAPLAYRLGLYS
+175 IYLFAPLAHRLGLGS

-207 YAEITR
+207 YAEIEQ
-213 KLQESEASR
+213 KLAESEATR
-222 KEFIDK
+222 REFIDK
-228 FNAPIIAALNRD
+228 FNAPIIEALNHD
-240 NFNYEI
+240 NIKYEI
-246 SGRVKSVYS
+246 TGRVKSIYS
-255 IWSKM
+255 IWRKM

-273 FAIRIVFK
+273 FAIRIVFQQ
-281 PLPFP
+281 LPFP

-346 EDIAERGFAAHWK
+346 EEIAERGFAAHWK
-359 YKHATISQDEDEFDK
+359 YKQATISKDEDEFDK
-374 WLKQIRAALNSPT
+374 WLKQIRSALNSPT
-387 ENAVDFLDNFKL
+387 ESAVDFLDNFKL

-414 ARKMPFGATAL
+414 SRKMPFGSTAL

-439 ISAKINHKLE
+439 IGAKINHELKS
-449 PITTQ
+449 ITTQ
-454 INSGDQIEIITADN
+454 IQSGDQIEIITADN

-477 LVTTSK
+477 TVTTAK
-483 AKQSI
+483 AKQAI
-488 KNFLKREQQNN
+488 KNFLKRERQNN
-499 IERGMATLTERLAK
+499 IEHGMQLLEERIAA
-513 LNINL
+513 LNVQHGGHI
-518 SGRVLRKLVPA
+518 LR
-529 YECATKEE
+529 
-537 FYSKI
+537 
-542 GAGIIR
+542 
-548 LDDIEKHLKVNS
+548 
-560 ASKILKFWTLF
+560 
-571 IPKKAK
+571 
-577 PESEDDETPAIDEA
+577 
-591 ADDTSPEFVVAEC
+591 
-604 CKPIPGDKVVG
+604 
-615 FRDPQSGKIIPIY
+615 KIIPAY
-628 ECNNKEELYSKIG
+628 DCSNKEELYSKIG
-641 AGIVSLDDLEK
+641 AGIISLDNLDK
-652 VLKVNS
+652 ILKEDS
-658 KSKILKFWTLFI
+658 SRKLLKFWTFLI
-670 PQKKEEETDEA
+670 PQRNTKSEAKPSPEIEEESSE
-681 GDTAPTTAPQK
+681 QQQ
-692 EAGDEPVFEIA
+692 FEVA
-703 SCCKPIPGDKVV
+703 ECCRPIPGDKVV

-728 KATCDELN
+728 KASCDELN
-736 RLAAQYGKNIVKE
+736 RLAAQHGRNIVKD
-749 EIKWSQHKAMSYL
+749 EILWSRQKAMSYL
-762 VTTELRGIDRQGLLL
+762 VTAELRGIDRKGILLE
-777 DLAKVVSDD
+777 LAGIVSGD

-791 REVNIHSHDGIFEGN
+791 REINIKSHAGIFEGN
-806 VSLYVKDAESLNAVM
+806 LSLYVKDVESLEAVM
-821 DKLREIKGIDTIKR
+821 NKLRQIKGIDSVKR
-835 TIS
+835 TN

>member
-1 MGYTAE
+1 MDYTAE
-7 DEALI
+7 DELII

-19 LYSCT
+19 LFSCT
-24 KICKNDEDWNFI
+24 KICKNDEDWNLI
-36 KRAFFLAKEAHEGVR
+36 KRAFFLAKEAHQGVR

-80 VAALLHDVVED
+80 VASLLHDVVED

-118 GVFNADTSEQAE
+118 GVFNADTSKQAE

-166 KQIKITGET
+166 KQIKITSET

-197 LCMKYRFPQQ
+197 LCMKYRFPQE

-213 KLQESEASR
+213 KLSESEASR
-222 KEFIDK
+222 QEFVDK

-240 NFNYEI
+240 KINYEI
-246 SGRVKSVYS
+246 SARVKSVYS
-255 IWSKM
+255 IWNKM
-260 QRKQIPFEEIYDL
+260 QRKQIPFEEVYDL

-294 IYSTITDI
+294 IYSSITDT

-346 EDIAERGFAAHWK
+346 EEIAERGFAAHWK

-414 ARKMPFGATAL
+414 SRKLPFGATAL

-432 SKIGNSA
+432 SKIGNNA

-449 PITTQ
+449 PITTTL
-454 INSGDQIEIITADN
+454 NSGDQIEIITADN
-468 ARPKAEWLD
+468 ARPKPEWLD
-477 LVTTSK
+477 IVTTAK
-483 AKQSI
+483 AKQAI
-488 KNFLKREQQNN
+488 KSFLKRERQHN
-499 IERGMATLTERLAK
+499 IEHGMQMLDDKMKE
-513 LNINL
+513 LNIKL
-518 SGRVLRKLVPA
+518 SGRVLRKIVPA
-529 YECATKEE
+529 YGCRNKEE
-537 FYSKI
+537 LYSKI
-542 GAGIIR
+542 GAGIVTIDT
-548 LDDIEKHLKVNS
+548 LEKTLKVDS
-560 ASKILKFWTLF
+560 KSKILKFWTLF
-571 IPKKAK
+571 IPKKEE
-577 PESEDDETPAIDEA
+577 PEEGDAPVSPGEIQPSPDVEA
-591 ADDTSPEFVVAEC
+591 EPQFRIAEC
-604 CKPIPGDKVVG
+604 CKP
-615 FRDPQSGKIIPIY
+615 
-628 ECNNKEELYSKIG
+628 N
-641 AGIVSLDDLEK
+641 
-652 VLKVNS
+652 
-658 KSKILKFWTLFI
+658 
-670 PQKKEEETDEA
+670 
-681 GDTAPTTAPQK
+681 
-692 EAGDEPVFEIA
+692 
-703 SCCKPIPGDKVV
+703 PGDKVV
-715 GYRDPATGKIIVH
+715 GYRDPASGDIIVH

-736 RLAAQYGKNIVKE
+736 RLASQFGNNIVKE

-762 VTTELRGIDRQGLLL
+762 VTAEIRGIDRMGILL

-791 REVNIHSHDGIFEGN
+791 REVNIHSHDGIFEGS
-806 VSLYVKDAESLNAVM
+806 VSLYVKDAEGLNAVM
-821 DKLREIKGIDTIKR
+821 DRIRQIKGIETVKR
-835 TIS
+835 AMN

>member
-7 DEALI
+7 DENLI

-19 LYSCT
+19 LLSCT

-91 TEYTV
+91 TEYSV

-160 GSMPLN
+160 GAMPMN

-207 YAEITR
+207 YAEITQ

-222 KEFIDK
+222 REFINK
-228 FNAPIIAALNRD
+228 FNAPIIASLNRD
-240 NFNYEI
+240 NINYEI

-468 ARPKAEWLD
+468 ARPKPEWLET
-477 LVTTSK
+477 VTTAK

-488 KNFLKREQQNN
+488 KSFLKRERQNN
-499 IERGMATLTERLAK
+499 IERGMQMLDEK
-513 LNINL
+513 MKSLNVKL
-518 SGRVLRKLVPA
+518 SGRVLRKI
-529 YECATKEE
+529 T
-537 FYSKI
+537 
-542 GAGIIR
+542 
-548 LDDIEKHLKVNS
+548 
-560 ASKILKFWTLF
+560 
-571 IPKKAK
+571 
-577 PESEDDETPAIDEA
+577 
-591 ADDTSPEFVVAEC
+591 
-604 CKPIPGDKVVG
+604 
-615 FRDPQSGKIIPIY
+615 PIY
-628 ECNNKEELYSKIG
+628 DSKNKEELYSKIG
-641 AGIVSLDDLEK
+641 AGIVSLDNLDK
-652 VLKVNS
+652 ALKVNS

-670 PQKKEEETDEA
+670 PQKKEDETDDAAIPGEIAPAEEA
-681 GDTAPTTAPQK
+681 PATEPQ
-692 EAGDEPVFEIA
+692 FEIA
-703 SCCKPIPGDKVV
+703 ECCKPIPGDKVV
-715 GYRDPATGKIIVH
+715 GYRDPATGNIIVH

-736 RLAAQYGKNIVKE
+736 RLAAQFGRNIVKE

-762 VTTELRGIDRQGLLL
+762 VTTELRGIDRQGILL
-777 DLAKVVSDD
+777 DLAKVVSAD

-806 VSLYVKDAESLNAVM
+806 VSLYVKDAESLHAVM
-821 DKLREIKGIDTIKR
+821 DKLRKIKGIESVKR
-835 TIS
+835 TLS